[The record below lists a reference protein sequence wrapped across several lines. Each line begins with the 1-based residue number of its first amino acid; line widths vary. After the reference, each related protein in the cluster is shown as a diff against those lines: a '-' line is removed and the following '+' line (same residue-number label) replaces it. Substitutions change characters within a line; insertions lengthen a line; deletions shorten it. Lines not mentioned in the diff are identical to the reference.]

1 VRAHRRTHTHTA
13 VTSVRDDGPGGTVA
27 VAAATLADV
36 DVGRRRDQTRGGGGG
51 SLLYVCL
58 CARNRL
64 VAKTRN
70 YSPRHIIIIIIIL

>member
-1 VRAHRRTHTHTA
+1 ML
-13 VTSVRDDGPGGTVA
+13 DDGPGGTVA

-36 DVGRRRDQTRGGGGG
+36 DVGRRRDQTRGGGSGVVGGG

-64 VAKTRN
+64 VKTRN
-70 YSPRHIIIIIIIL
+70 YSPRHIIIIIIL